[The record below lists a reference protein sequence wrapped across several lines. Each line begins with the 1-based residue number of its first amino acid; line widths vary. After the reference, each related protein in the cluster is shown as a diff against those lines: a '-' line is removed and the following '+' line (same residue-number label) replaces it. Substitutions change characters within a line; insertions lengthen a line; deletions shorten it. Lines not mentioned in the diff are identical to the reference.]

1 MSGLAAIILS
11 ECSTMALREL
21 APLSAIAGWVMLIAG
36 SATVVSAA
44 ESVANPDYQLPPEVT
59 PAIRAACETD
69 VRRLCIGQDPSVE
82 KVKSCVMSKFF
93 KLNKQ
98 CQVRLMAAGLSP

>member
-1 MSGLAAIILS
+1 MNLRDLAVSMFLAAAV
-11 ECSTMALREL
+11 MPAL
-21 APLSAIAGWVMLIAG
+21 AVM
-36 SATVVSAA
+36 SVAA
-44 ESVANPDYQLPPEVT
+44 EPVANPDYQLPPEVT

-82 KVKSCVMSKFF
+82 KVKTCVMSKFF

-98 CQVRLMAAGLSP
+98 CQVRLMAAGLAP